1 MSFCRLMYSRLY
13 YNTYI
18 AINNLCKLI
27 NFLLQ
32 YNPKKYMIDNHIH
45 YRAMEKKTTFYF
57 VKFSK
62 KIICIS
68 RILFSN

>member
-1 MSFCRLMYSRLY
+1 MYSRLY

-32 YNPKKYMIDNHIH
+32 YNPKKYMIGNHIH
-45 YRAMEKKTTFYF
+45 YRAMEKKN
-57 VKFSK
+57 KNL
-62 KIICIS
+62 
-68 RILFSN
+68 LFCEVF